1 MRWREFREKIRK
13 TFKLI
18 DILESGKRRIS
29 VSRRFLLLAS
39 VSVLVLVG
47 IVLVG
52 SGLAQ
57 TRSIII
63 WSQQQPENTT
73 HNGSIAV
80 SPNGQ
85 LVASGRT
92 DSNDVNI
99 WNAANGALI
108 RTLNGRDNNANA
120 L

>member
-85 LVASGRT
+85 LVAFERRQRRLQG
-92 DSNDVNI
+92 
-99 WNAANGALI
+99 GE
-108 RTLNGRDNNANA
+108 TLDLQEGQHLR
-120 L
+120 LLVRR